1 MIDRYINLLID
12 RGIIW
17 QGEEEIYKYKLTC
30 FLEKTFTISIMILIS
45 LMFRQTISIVMFI
58 VSFFWM
64 GGFHLDSFKG
74 CFVGTIG
81 TEIVL
86 ILLIKYRVVPLIIS
100 EILSAIATVI
110 IFILGA
116 SNHPNMNYDKDE
128 YRFNKKYARLIVIV
142 EFSAILFFIGLDVSE
157 IYIQAVEYSI
167 ILSAV
172 LLVMAFTMGQ
182 HKKVYYS

>member
-1 MIDRYINLLID
+1 M
-12 RGIIW
+12 
-17 QGEEEIYKYKLTC
+17 
-30 FLEKTFTISIMILIS
+30 
-45 LMFRQTISIVMFI
+45 
-58 VSFFWM
+58 
-64 GGFHLDSFKG
+64 
-74 CFVGTIG
+74 
-81 TEIVL
+81 L

>member
-45 LMFRQTISIVMFI
+45 LIFRQTISIVMFI
-58 VSFFWM
+58 VSFFWLRSRM
-64 GGFHLDSFKG
+64 G

>member
-45 LMFRQTISIVMFI
+45 LIFRQTISIVMFI
-58 VSFFWM
+58 VSFFW
-64 GGFHLDSFKG
+64 LRS
-74 CFVGTIG
+74 
-81 TEIVL
+81 

-100 EILSAIATVI
+100 EILSAIAAVI